1 MTTLERYQGFPNDL
15 IGNAQREVFQTTADI
30 DDAVGYE
37 CNSSVDVAMVAVFN
51 AAQALVDSLHNLRA
65 ACALANH
72 SQT

>member
-1 MTTLERYQGFPNDL
+1 MTTLEKYQGFPSDL
-15 IGNAQREVFQTTADI
+15 IGRLQAKILRLTADI

-51 AAQALVDSLHNLRA
+51 AGQAFVDSLHNLRA
-65 ACALANH
+65 ALALANH

>member
-1 MTTLERYQGFPNDL
+1 MTTLEKYQGFPSDL
-15 IGNAQREVFQTTADI
+15 IGRMQAEVLRLTADI
-30 DDAVGYE
+30 DDAVGHE

-65 ACALANH
+65 TLANH